1 MRAARDFDKEPVV
14 STASLSSQNIAC
26 IRQLRFIWIDAEAG
40 APSVDPEA
48 PFGSNEA
55 LRDVA
60 EITGEADETALERLY
75 VEAMN
80 ALREFA
86 AVARLAPGRYVLP
99 APIVTQLKKLMSDPE
114 GAGIDEEGGFQFDAE
129 HAKLIAALRWVVM
142 THQMSFDPIELGAQL
157 RSGRF
162 WLVTS
167 ANCKRPYGDM
177 TYCELD
183 MAEILGLPVDKS
195 DDEYELAPE
204 LDERLYRLHQ
214 RMHIALQV
222 FVRHASM

>member
-1 MRAARDFDKEPVV
+1 MTSSP
-14 STASLSSQNIAC
+14 LSPKHIAC
-26 IRQLRFIWIDAEAG
+26 IRQLRFLWVDAEAG
-40 APSVDPEA
+40 APSVDPQA
-48 PFGSNEA
+48 PFGSSEA
-55 LRDVA
+55 LRDLA
-60 EITGEADETALERLY
+60 EIARETDAAALEQLY
-75 VEAMN
+75 VETMN

-86 AVARLAPGRYVLP
+86 ATARLAPGRYILP
-99 APIVTQLKKLMSDPE
+99 APIVTQLKNLMSEPDD
-114 GAGIDEEGGFQFDAE
+114 AGIDEQGCFLFEADHG
-129 HAKLIAALRWVVM
+129 KLIAALRWVVM
-142 THQMSFDPIELGAQL
+142 THKMSFEPIEIGARL
-157 RSGRF
+157 RDDGGF